1 MTVVATMPKFT
12 HDWLVHELD
21 PQLYRR
27 AGVIAS
33 GSGVVTTGLV
43 LGRITA
49 SGKYVPL
56 DPAATNGSQ
65 NAAAIVLNRV
75 DATSAD
81 AETAI
86 LTGHAQIVPSQL
98 TWSAAADTTNERNAA
113 LAQLEALG
121 IVSHQRP

>member
-1 MTVVATMPKFT
+1 MTVVATMPKFS

-21 PQLYRR
+21 AQLFRR

-43 LGRITA
+43 LGRVTA
-49 SGKYVPL
+49 SGKYKPL
-56 DPAATNGSQ
+56 DPAATDGTQ

-75 DATSAD
+75 DATAAD

-86 LTGHAQIVPSQL
+86 LVGNAQIVPSQL
-98 TWSAAADTTNERNAA
+98 TWPAAADTTNERNAA
-113 LAQLEALG
+113 LAQLAALG
-121 IVSHQRP
+121 IISHQNL